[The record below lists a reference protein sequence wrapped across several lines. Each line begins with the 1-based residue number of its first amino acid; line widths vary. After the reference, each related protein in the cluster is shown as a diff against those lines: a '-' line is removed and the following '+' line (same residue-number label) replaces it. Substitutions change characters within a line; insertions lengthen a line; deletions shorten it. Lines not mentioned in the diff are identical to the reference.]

1 MQKLPLNP
9 LQRMDAKKAD
19 ELLKAANA
27 WVKAHGGF
35 ESYKGV
41 ATQAVAEHQAN
52 MQGLTLYD
60 CMVGTVLGVDP
71 GKKVVR

>member
-1 MQKLPLNP
+1 MLKLPLNP
-9 LQRMDAKKAD
+9 LQRTAAKKAD

-35 ESYKGV
+35 ASYKGL
-41 ATQAVAEHQAN
+41 ATQAVAEYQAN

-60 CMVGTVLGVDP
+60 YMDGKVLGVDP